1 MLWRFLQLWHEQDAT
16 DGRGCWDRIVSTA
29 SMLLSPA
36 MTQVTSLVKRCRTR
50 IFLHKAARNMDA
62 SKHNFSFSLC
72 SELLQQSLISA
83 TIPNAVGLS
92 DCCCIVL

>member
-36 MTQVTSLVKRCRTR
+36 MTQVSSLAKQSRPS
-50 IFLHKAARNMDA
+50 IFLHKAASHLEA
-62 SKHNFSFSLC
+62 SKHNCTFRLC
-72 SELLQQSLISA
+72 AELLQQSDGQYHPRRRMA
-83 TIPNAVGLS
+83 ER
-92 DCCCIVL
+92 